1 MAEYGLQIG
10 TPKVASLGP
19 ITFGPGDVLFL
30 ADNVRAVVYAIA
42 VPDEGSAGAEAFELD
57 DLDSKLAGLLGCEV
71 DDVIIADMAVHPV
84 SGNVFLS
91 VMRGRGAAALP
102 VLVKVDRHDGA
113 LSEVSLQ
120 GVAFA
125 ETAIANAPSEDDPRT
140 VTLLPDAPDG
150 EEIEL
155 GGHKLRVARPPAR
168 TSTVTDMAY
177 VDGVLFVAG
186 LSNEEFASNL
196 RRIACPLPGEFIENS
211 LAIVHVSHGRFETHA
226 PIRRFLPYDGG
237 QSILASYT
245 CTPLVQFSLAELGS
259 GSKAEGKT
267 VAELGA
273 RSQPLDMVSFTQP
286 DGEYLLICHS
296 ANPLM
301 KLAVG
306 EIATQEALTE
316 PKEPRG
322 VTRQVIDIPGVK
334 LLANLN
340 EECVLALQR
349 DESGAR
355 HLRSLKTAA
364 L

>member
-1 MAEYGLQIG
+1 MADYGLRIG
-10 TPKVASLGP
+10 TPEIASLGP
-19 ITFGPGDVLFL
+19 ITFGPDDILFL
-30 ADNVRAVVYAIA
+30 ADNVRAVVYAVELPA
-42 VPDEGSAGAEAFELD
+42 HEAPPAETFELD
-57 DLDSKLAGLLGCEV
+57 DVDTKLAGMLGCTTE
-71 DDVIIADMAVHPV
+71 DVVIADMAVHPR
-84 SGNVFLS
+84 SGNIFLS

-102 VLVKVDRHDGA
+102 VLVEVDQHDGA
-113 LSEVSLQ
+113 IREVALEGVPYAEVS
-120 GVAFA
+120 
-125 ETAIANAPSEDDPRT
+125 ISNAPGEDDPRT
-140 VTLLPDAPDG
+140 DTLLPDAPDG

-196 RRIACPLPGEFIENS
+196 RRIAFPFSGDVLDNS
-211 LAIVHVSHGRFETHA
+211 LEIFHVSHGRFETHA
-226 PIRRFLPYDGG
+226 PIRKFLPYEGG
-237 QSILASYT
+237 RSILASYT
-245 CTPLVQFSLAELGS
+245 CTPLVQFSLDDLTS
-259 GSKAEGKT
+259 GSKVDGKT

-273 RSQPLDMVSFTQP
+273 RSQPLDMIGFSQA

-301 KLAVG
+301 KLSFR
-306 EIATQEALTE
+306 EIESQDALTE

-322 VTRQVIDIPGVK
+322 VTRHVIDIAGIK

-340 EECVLALQR
+340 MDNVLALQR